1 MKGLLSLF
9 GILAVVLSFGMTRA
23 DVVIN
28 EVVVWGS
35 TDGDDDLQWVELY
48 NDGPQD
54 VDVGGWIVANSPVQ
68 GNAKRRDVVLPEG
81 TLIPAGGYL
90 LLVNDLD
97 DTKDHDGRCFN
108 GLWAVPAGVEAIE
121 YGRQFPQLR
130 LDVQGDDI
138 HLSQD
143 GEQDIDAMWYGDG
156 GEMGRDG
163 AAPDAVVGSSL
174 GRNPNGRDTDNP
186 ASDFIKFSHPTP
198 GASNQSAPVTQRSTW
213 GKIKLLFR

>member
-9 GILAVVLSFGMTRA
+9 CILAVVLAFGPARA

-163 AAPDAVVGSSL
+163 AAPDAVAGSSL